1 VIRLYPG
8 ISDVVVAGIP
18 DAESGER
25 PKAWIIPVGGVVI
38 DVNILRRFCK
48 DHLADY
54 KIPSDF
60 EMVREFPRSN
70 IGKLLRRELVRQNN
84 EKKHPG

>member
-1 VIRLYPG
+1 
-8 ISDVVVAGIP
+8 VAGIP
-18 DAESGER
+18 DAETGER
-25 PKAWIIPVGGVVI
+25 PKAWIISVGGVVI
-38 DVNILRRFCK
+38 DVNTLRRFCK

-54 KIPSDF
+54 KIPREF
-60 EMVREFPRSN
+60 EIVREFPRSN